1 MFFVVFVFLFRMK
14 STTGLLKWKLPS
26 LILKGTLIL
35 IFIIGL
41 LLHIASFIPF
51 QNSPK
56 DHDLVPFLNVMIS
69 IAVLLNNLLR
79 SSFLQYSSWRFTNTT
94 PQKIECLLVFCWNI
108 PKFTRLYRGGAPF
121 SNTAY
126 SEAMQLVKEY
136 QLGNRSNSKLKKI
149 NTISHFDLWYVNLA
163 IPSCLYTPG

>member
-1 MFFVVFVFLFRMK
+1 MK

-56 DHDLVPFLNVMIS
+56 DHDFPISNTLLVVDTSAARSKRKPVDRLLPDFSTSFEI
-69 IAVLLNNLLR
+69 VLIFFSLLLLR
-79 SSFLQYSSWRFTNTT
+79 L
-94 PQKIECLLVFCWNI
+94 
-108 PKFTRLYRGGAPF
+108 
-121 SNTAY
+121 
-126 SEAMQLVKEY
+126 
-136 QLGNRSNSKLKKI
+136 
-149 NTISHFDLWYVNLA
+149 
-163 IPSCLYTPG
+163 PS